1 MRVLIEEYKYQA
13 ADVKDILH
21 GINALENIEGYVSLN
36 YVGYFYNTEL
46 RDCVFILPKVLL
58 ETIDKKDLVFG
69 KYPPEEIL
77 NIDTNK
83 AVTQTEKNFIYEFAV
98 WIYRAIVVF
107 QNSHK
112 DSIFVYHSRKEK
124 SSLRDVRPVRTKA
137 PLRRNYSQW
146 GKLCSD
152 RKNACFLSRVSP
164 EAQRYDAKKSGK
176 RNHPAGTYS
185 RPPQNETKN

>member
-83 AVTQTEKNFIYEFAV
+83 AVTQTEK
-98 WIYRAIVVF
+98 RAQQV
-107 QNSHK
+107 QSLQTT
-112 DSIFVYHSRKEK
+112 SIS
-124 SSLRDVRPVRTKA
+124 
-137 PLRRNYSQW
+137 
-146 GKLCSD
+146 
-152 RKNACFLSRVSP
+152 
-164 EAQRYDAKKSGK
+164 
-176 RNHPAGTYS
+176 
-185 RPPQNETKN
+185 